1 MVGIII
7 LNYNNWR
14 DTINCIESIEKYN
27 TASVKYIVVD
37 NASTDEDAV
46 KMIAE
51 YLDSRFHEHFKLL
64 EVKESFNEMD
74 IANLVISD
82 ENKGYA
88 NGNNIGLTLAFADSD
103 INYIMILN
111 NDVLF
116 VEDIIPNLIKQIESL
131 DDAGLISPVLYKK
144 DMISLDYNCG
154 RKDTSLLKE
163 LLTNVFM
170 IIPGFVRRFI
180 LNRRYYLSNG
190 IPEQSLI
197 PIELPSGSCMLA
209 KKEVFKRIGGFDT
222 NTFLYWEENILYQ
235 KLKAIKKRNYLCTNL
250 KCIHLGAASTSKLN
264 FNGKMEAYNLQSEL
278 YYFRTY
284 VLSSKILYFL
294 LLLSTKIR
302 RLESKLIALLKH
314 N

>member
-14 DTINCIESIEKYN
+14 DTINCIESIELYN
-27 TASVKYIVVD
+27 TAPIKYIVID
-37 NASTDEDAV
+37 NASTDKEAV
-46 KMIAE
+46 ERIAEFLDKHFHEQYKMINRNE
-51 YLDSRFHEHFKLL
+51 ISKKL
-64 EVKESFNEMD
+64 KT
-74 IANLVISD
+74 ANLVVAN
-82 ENKGYA
+82 ENRGYA
-88 NGNNIGLTLAFADSD
+88 NGNNIGLNLAYEDID

-116 VEDIIPNLIKQIESL
+116 VEDIIPNLIKQVESL
-131 DDAGLISPVLYKK
+131 DDAGLVSPILYKK
-144 DMISLDYNCG
+144 DLVSLDYNCG
-154 RKDTSLLKE
+154 RKNTTVLKE
-163 LLTNVFM
+163 ILSNVFM
-170 IIPGFVRRFI
+170 IVPGFVRKCI
-180 LNRRYYLSNG
+180 LNKRYYLSNG
-190 IPEQSLI
+190 IPQQTTI

-209 KKEVFKRIGGFDT
+209 NKDVFKRIGGFDP

-235 KLKAIKKRNYLCTNL
+235 KLKKIKKRNYLCTNL

-302 RLESKLIALLKH
+302 RFESRFISLVK
-314 N
+314 NN